1 MPLLMHRNVI
11 RGLKHAGTKFNKRK
25 YFGVIL
31 ISVLIG
37 LITLVSVG
45 IKYIG
50 MNKEKA
56 GIEAIEEE
64 NRKVEEEAENKKEV
78 EKPSYN
84 NTIFNVDWETFKI
97 SGITH

>member
-1 MPLLMHRNVI
+1 M
-11 RGLKHAGTKFNKRK
+11 KHAGTKFNKKEVFWGNSYQCFNWFDYSGIRR
-25 YFGVIL
+25 
-31 ISVLIG
+31 
-37 LITLVSVG
+37 

-78 EKPSYN
+78 EN
-84 NTIFNVDWETFKI
+84 LLI
-97 SGITH
+97 ITQYSMLIGRRLKSVV

>member
-1 MPLLMHRNVI
+1 MQVQNLI
-11 RGLKHAGTKFNKRK
+11 KRK

-78 EKPSYN
+78 EN
-84 NTIFNVDWETFKI
+84 LLI
-97 SGITH
+97 ITQYSMLIGRRLKSVV